1 MSSVREPSPG
11 SPRLPPA
18 ALELERALSRRR
30 EAVRW
35 LVSLDGEDRW
45 SSPGPERRAQM
56 DAESA
61 EQMAKRSDAER
72 SLRSRA
78 AELRE
83 RDPASLLAW
92 IAAQED
98 LLDAYLAE
106 LSLDADPSRRRTE
119 RFVAK
124 GERDGWGEV
133 RDGKRDFVEQNGFYV
148 QAPQALYRSL
158 FGFDP

>member
-1 MSSVREPSPG
+1 MSPASEPTPG

-18 ALELERALSRRR
+18 ALELERALARRR

-56 DAESA
+56 DAEAA
-61 EQMAKRSDAER
+61 EQMAKRSEAELT
-72 SLRSRA
+72 LRARV

-83 RDPASLLAW
+83 REPASLLAW
-92 IAAQED
+92 IAAQEE

-106 LSLDADPSRRRTE
+106 LSLDQDPDRRRTE

-124 GERDGWGEV
+124 GERDGWTEV

-148 QAPQALYRSL
+148 QAPRALYRSL